1 MLADD
6 LASRVG
12 ARGAMVKKS
21 AKNFHVKVAVRVR
34 PLLGHDRRQQAAV
47 EIDTARGE
55 VLVLDPEKLFPGRK
69 QEIDYLRADKSR
81 DRCYNFDYV
90 FDGHTTNDD
99 VFDRACAPLADSVLN
114 GFNATVFAYGQTG
127 SGKARAAAARRALA
141 SLRSPAREPGA

>member
-1 MLADD
+1 M
-6 LASRVG
+6 
-12 ARGAMVKKS
+12 
-21 AKNFHVKVAVRVR
+21 
-34 PLLGHDRRQQAAV
+34 

-99 VFDRACAPLADSVLN
+99 AP
-114 GFNATVFAYGQTG
+114 T
-127 SGKARAAAARRALA
+127 ARARRRRLRAQRIQRDRVRVRPDGLGQYTRAAARRALA
-141 SLRSPAREPGA
+141 SLRSGRRPRAASPRRAVRARARAPCAVVAARGRARRARAQRILPRRR

>member
-1 MLADD
+1 
-6 LASRVG
+6 
-12 ARGAMVKKS
+12 MVKKS

-99 VFDRACAPLADSVLN
+99 VFDRACAPQTWREELEARELHDRAFGIVEPSRRN
-114 GFNATVFAYGQTG
+114 GKFANLP
-127 SGKARAAAARRALA
+127 RAANAL
-141 SLRSPAREPGA
+141 SQLCVRCCRSIMEHHN